1 MFCQRHAHAV
11 TKGEHGDC
19 WRGRSWRSGRAAW
32 PGLLATMRSC
42 PVRLLHA
49 SSVDRALLPRY
60 VRDQCRANPLLGDW
74 VSQSGGRALRV
85 QQLILGWL
93 GLDVAWLL
101 TLSFSGNGG

>member
-1 MFCQRHAHAV
+1 
-11 TKGEHGDC
+11 
-19 WRGRSWRSGRAAW
+19 
-32 PGLLATMRSC
+32 MRSC

-60 VRDQCRANPLLGDW
+60 VRDQCRAKPLLGDW